1 MLRFE
6 SSSQPAGKT
15 VSLPEYGANMKAG
28 QRDIYYLAAPRFG
41 FCALNFLS
49 ILSRENLTQKWPEPK
64 AEQFAKLQFLNDKID
79 QKPIMQ
85 NCQLPISL
93 LVIYNCS
100 AFN

>member
-1 MLRFE
+1 MNTKTLFVYIFDFQYEKEEIAKLLRFE

-49 ILSRENLTQKWPEPK
+49 ILSREKLTQK
-64 AEQFAKLQFLNDKID
+64 
-79 QKPIMQ
+79 
-85 NCQLPISL
+85 
-93 LVIYNCS
+93 
-100 AFN
+100 